1 MLRNTFLR
9 YSVRSFWS
17 RASQD
22 QNDGDSPVIPAVPAA
37 SVPPESLPPAPPE
50 LTSAPF
56 DEEQLPLSTC
66 DDTTVDA
73 PIGVPSLPVLQEE
86 PSTSLTAQDQA
97 LSFCPSFPPEI
108 LGLRTQRQ
116 RKPPSYLNDYVRF

>member
-1 MLRNTFLR
+1 M
-9 YSVRSFWS
+9 SDHSGP

-22 QNDGDSPVIPAVPAA
+22 QNGGDSPVIPAVPAA
-37 SVPPESLPPAPPE
+37 SVPPESLPPAP
-50 LTSAPF
+50 F

-73 PIGVPSLPVLQEE
+73 PVGVPSLPVLQEE

>member
-1 MLRNTFLR
+1 M
-9 YSVRSFWS
+9 SDHSGP

-37 SVPPESLPPAPPE
+37 SVPPESLPLAPPE